1 MGQSDTQPE
10 LVSFSSSFLVSGQ
23 SVLTRN
29 PVATSVYTT
38 VFNNELSSA
47 TVKKVSAAVLNAGL
61 PQSELPQ
68 LLSQVS
74 STTLA
79 TSYSPSIVAAA
90 SAALNSAYCRAIFVV
105 AMVSMA
111 FGIVGLIAC
120 ACCKDVDHRMN
131 NQIEVY
137 LENDRLA
144 DRNKNH

>member
-10 LVSFSSSFLVSGQ
+10 QVSSMLSIFVSEQ
-23 SVLTRN
+23 STLTTAL
-29 PVATSVYTT
+29 VATSVYTT

-79 TSYSPSIVAAA
+79 TSYSPSVVAAA